1 VCPFNTDRGDTTYT
15 TDKPYTASTDGA
27 EESTEYKA
35 YRAYMSYSALHG
47 ASPTLEPAFQPRN
60 ITIHSTVQGILML
73 TEEQFRVAFK
83 GSPVKRAKYAGLR
96 RNAEAAMHSLAP
108 DPNICKVPT

>member
-1 VCPFNTDRGDTTYT
+1 
-15 TDKPYTASTDGA
+15 
-27 EESTEYKA
+27 
-35 YRAYMSYSALHG
+35 MSYSAIHG
-47 ASPTLEPAFQPRN
+47 ASPTMEAVFQPRP
-60 ITIHSTVQGILML
+60 ITINSTVADILLL
-73 TEEQFRVAFK
+73 TEEEFRTAFK